1 MDVAVL
7 NTLNGGDIQVIG
19 NDLASQNGW
28 GNMVFLGLF
37 GGNIDA
43 VTDNNR
49 VATQEANDFWGN
61 TVLFPQDSDK
71 QFNSTTEKTLK
82 TVALNSSG
90 RVKIEQA
97 VKNDL
102 AFMQSFANITVLV
115 KIVSDDRIE
124 IGIKVEEPEN
134 LNGRLPDQYRQF
146 VLIWDATKQEIGDFR
161 ILDFNDDFFV

>member
-43 VTDNNR
+43 ITDNNR

-61 TVLFPQDSDK
+61 NLLHPQDGGK

-82 TVALNSSG
+82 TVALNSAG

-97 VKNDL
+97 VKQDL
-102 AFMQSFANITVLV
+102 AFMADFANVTVLV
-115 KIVSDDRIE
+115 KIISDDRID
-124 IGIKVEEPEN
+124 IGIRVEEPEN
-134 LNGRLPDQYRQF
+134 LNGRLPDQYREF
-146 VLIWDATKQEIGDFR
+146 VLIWDATKQEVGDFR